1 MYSLEGDKYD
11 LERQIRL
18 KQFEVITIGL
28 PKRESLSSHLHILF
42 LSSLSPRPLSPI
54 LFIHVIFLTL
64 PRAWPSDTLGRT
76 VLEGVSS
83 WRVFE
88 PSVRARLHVS

>member
-42 LSSLSPRPLSPI
+42 LSNFYSLSPRPPCPI

-76 VLEGVSS
+76 VL
-83 WRVFE
+83 
-88 PSVRARLHVS
+88 